1 MSTIITCPNCAA
13 QFEPSDAIAQSI
25 EREMRQKM
33 EQEWRKR
40 LESLN
45 GEKQQLELLQKEIAQ
60 KQAKQEEELA
70 KRLSI
75 AAAEQ
80 EAKIKQDLGAKL
92 KADFEHQIRAI
103 SEAKAATDEQL
114 KVHRQREVEFLKK
127 EQAMEELKN
136 KMELDTQRQLME
148 ERKKIAEELRMRE
161 DERYKLR
168 EQDHQM
174 KIKEMEMQLEAQ
186 RKLAEEALRKAE
198 QGSMQLQG
206 EVQEIA
212 LEALLRQSFPFDS
225 ITEIAKGTLGA
236 DCILTVRNNSG
247 QECGTIIFESKRTK
261 AFSTDW
267 IDKLK
272 NDSIKINADISVLV
286 TQAMPKDMEQ
296 FGEKQGVYLCSFADV
311 KSLVAV
317 LRQAIIRVYDAKK
330 SQENKGDK
338 MVLLYDYLTGTEF
351 LGQWNAMRE
360 GFQAF
365 RNALQKERDDFE
377 KNWKKKQK
385 LLELIINNSLQI
397 SGSIEGISGLEE
409 MAWNSLPDGSDK
421 LLE

>member
-1 MSTIITCPNCAA
+1 MSTIITCPNCAT

-25 EREMRQKM
+25 EKEMRQKM

-60 KQAKQEEELA
+60 KQLKQEEELA

-75 AAAEQ
+75 AATEQ
-80 EAKIKQDLGAKL
+80 EERLKIELTQRMNANFAHQL
-92 KADFEHQIRAI
+92 KILEE
-103 SEAKAATDEQL
+103 SKAVAEEQL
-114 KVHRQREVEFLKK
+114 QEHRKREVMFLKK
-127 EQAMEELKN
+127 EQEMEELKN
-136 KMELDTQRQLME
+136 KMELETQRLLMD
-148 ERKKIAEELRMRE
+148 ERKKIAEELRLRE

-174 KIKEMEMQLEAQ
+174 KLKELEMQLEAQ

-225 ITEIAKGTLGA
+225 ISEVAKGSLGA

-261 AFSTDW
+261 SFSADW

-272 NDSIKINADISVLV
+272 QDSIKINADIAVLV

-317 LRQAIIRVYDAKK
+317 LRQAIIRVFDAKK
-330 SQENKGDK
+330 SQENKGEK

-409 MAWNSLPDGSDK
+409 MAWNSLPEGSDK